1 MSKYEIQSNKRARK
15 FISERT
21 PKEQQRLL
29 EAIYKLPEGDVVSLQ
44 GYKNAYRLR
53 VGDYRVIYELYEHRL
68 IIIVV
73 NIGNRGQI
81 YNRL

>member
-1 MSKYEIQSNKRARK
+1 MSKYEIQINKRARK